1 MKLRALVVDDHQV
14 VRAGLCLLLKEIG
27 DIEIVGEACDGK
39 VAVQLARQLHPDFIL
54 MDVSLPGLNGL
65 DATRRIR
72 QETPAAKVIILTM
85 HATEA
90 MVLDAIRAGASAYL
104 TKEAAP
110 EELKMAI
117 DASRAD
123 RTFLSPSISK
133 FVVNDYLRVSRGES
147 LESSGTG
154 INKLTLRQREVLQLL
169 AEGKR
174 TRDIAGR
181 LSLSAKTIETHRAEI
196 MRKLAVT
203 SVAEL
208 VRLAMRAGIVP
219 IEAQLADQT

>member
-1 MKLRALVVDDHQV
+1 MKLRALVVDDHKV
-14 VRAGLCLLLKEIG
+14 VRAGLCLLLKQIG

-39 VAVQLARQLHPDFIL
+39 VAVQLARQLAPDFIL
-54 MDVSLPGLNGL
+54 MDISLPGLNGL

-72 QETPAAKVIILTM
+72 QDVPTAKVIILSM

-90 MVLDAIRAGASAYL
+90 MVLEAIRAGASCYV
-104 TKEAAP
+104 TKEAPP

-117 DASRAD
+117 DSAIAD
-123 RTFLSPSISK
+123 RTFLSPSVSR

-147 LESSGTG
+147 PESSGTG
-154 INKLTLRQREVLQLL
+154 IDKLTSRQREVLQLL

-181 LSLSAKTIETHRAEI
+181 LSLSAKTIETHRSEI